1 MAYSPGSELTSVA
14 QRYNKNG
21 FPIASKNERLPSKDA
36 WQVILGSSPL
46 DEDYSPEVPKAP
58 EAPKPPKSPVHI
70 PQSIPSS
77 TKLTPDERGRCA
89 EAVVISR
96 STYGRK
102 VYLHCLTMARQPVLH
117 YGIDLSI
124 PSDTRLTVVCKTWK
138 VEDGVIPE
146 EGDTILFRVWS
157 MTKDDQGM
165 DVPKNSSFVQV
176 VSRGSEQ

>member
-1 MAYSPGSELTSVA
+1 VA

-21 FPIASKNERLPSKDA
+21 FPIVSKSERLPSKDV
-36 WQVILGSSPL
+36 WQVLLGSSPL
-46 DEDYSPEVPKAP
+46 DEDYSPEIP
-58 EAPKPPKSPVHI
+58 EAPKPPKNPVPT
-70 PQSIPSS
+70 PQSILSS
-77 TKLTPDERGRCA
+77 TKLTPDERVRCA

-117 YGIDLSI
+117 YGIELSI

-176 VSRGSEQ
+176 VNKGSEQ